1 MSQLT
6 QAEATYQAVRH
17 EAAQLSAVRLAH
29 RYRKLRRQ
37 TSATL
42 ATTEQLVELAA
53 LRHAMQ
59 ARGMTVP
66 Q

>member
-17 EAAQLSAVRLAH
+17 EATQLSDMRLAH
-29 RYRKLRRQ
+29 RYRKLRRR
-37 TSATL
+37 TNGASRS
-42 ATTEQLVELAA
+42 TEQLVELAA

-59 ARGMTVP
+59 ARGMEIP
-66 Q
+66 R